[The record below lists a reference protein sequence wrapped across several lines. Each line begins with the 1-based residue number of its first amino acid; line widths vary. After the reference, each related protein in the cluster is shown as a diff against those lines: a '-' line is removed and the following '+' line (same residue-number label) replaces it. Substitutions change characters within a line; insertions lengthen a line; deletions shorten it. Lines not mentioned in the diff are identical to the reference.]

1 MCFLEVR
8 MLKRA
13 HTHFGGS
20 KEIGDSDKVPLA
32 KQLHFSRGDY
42 LPLQI
47 ASGHQKAFVNNVVP
61 LTSSSNLAASLLLR
75 QLSKLLVRG
84 WVFQSRSAERG
95 SWATLCTPNRTMG
108 WQGLEGRGT
117 SGNLGSGMG
126 PWHSL
131 LSKANSTGQLLFG
144 KSRQVNR
151 GEKVEGL

>member
-1 MCFLEVR
+1 

-20 KEIGDSDKVPLA
+20 KDIGDSDKVPLA

-84 WVFQSRSAERG
+84 YLSFPKQISRKGELSNSVYSQQNYGLAGTGGEGNFWEPWLRDG
-95 SWATLCTPNRTMG
+95 PMAFIIEQGQQYWAAAV
-108 WQGLEGRGT
+108 W
-117 SGNLGSGMG
+117 
-126 PWHSL
+126 
-131 LSKANSTGQLLFG
+131 
-144 KSRQVNR
+144 
-151 GEKVEGL
+151 EK